1 MCRGF
6 RDSRAEDTPM
16 HCPDTN
22 PETSRTPWPA
32 RCIPVRSAD
41 NRPVVS
47 VDNRRLVWD
56 KIFRVIN
63 PVSEDPVFSVKVPE
77 TSRIP
82 TLV

>member
-1 MCRGF
+1 
-6 RDSRAEDTPM
+6 
-16 HCPDTN
+16 
-22 PETSRTPWPA
+22 
-32 RCIPVRSAD
+32 VRSAD